1 MATQSEKE
9 MAQNID
15 QLRADIA
22 ALSSTV
28 KTLLS
33 DTSGIQS
40 TLKKTLDETAQKATQ
55 AGEKILRDAGDMGN
69 EALHAAAKQA
79 THTLGEV
86 EVKIARNPFAA
97 VGIALGVGFLFG
109 LLNRR

>member
-9 MAQNID
+9 MAENID

-22 ALSSTV
+22 NLSKTV
-28 KTLLS
+28 KSLIS

-40 TLKKTLDETAQKATQ
+40 TLKKTLDETAQRATRT
-55 AGEKILRDAGDMGN
+55 GEKILKDAGDMGS

-79 THTLGEV
+79 THTIDDIEI
-86 EVKIARNPFAA
+86 KITRNPFAA
-97 VGIALGVGFLFG
+97 VAVALGIGFMFG